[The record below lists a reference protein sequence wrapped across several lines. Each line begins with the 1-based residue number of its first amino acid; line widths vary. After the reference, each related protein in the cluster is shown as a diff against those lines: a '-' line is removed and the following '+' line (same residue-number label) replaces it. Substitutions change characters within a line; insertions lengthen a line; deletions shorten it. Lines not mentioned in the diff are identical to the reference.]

1 MYTVYNNYYW
11 YLSQAVHLLEE
22 KRLKDAEEEKKWK
35 AVLLKLYLNQS
46 LCSLRQSKPKLAI
59 TQCRK
64 VMELDPKNVK
74 AHFRLGQ
81 VCYQHASEGSIINT

>member
-1 MYTVYNNYYW
+1 MR
-11 YLSQAVHLLEE
+11 LLEE

-59 TQCRK
+59 TQSRK

-81 VCYQHASEGSIINT
+81 VCCWYIIIIICNQGGISSIVRILN